1 MTKRKR
7 DNFNVLEA
15 VPNWFEVGEGST
27 ATTEETDQGAN
38 RISSSKDSTALS
50 TGRTGQASD
59 NWPLDLEGSFGQGSG
74 EKGLRVAD
82 WASSLEGP
90 TGQVKDEVAL
100 GSAHVAL
107 SWTLY
112 QRTEVEEG
120 PPKEVQPQPSWTAE
134 LNEWLGAPRPSVEPI
149 SNEVAPV
156 VIEGSTD
163 PKSRALN
170 AFWFLLMA
178 SGYEEV

>member
-1 MTKRKR
+1 MKGVDWT
-7 DNFNVLEA
+7 L
-15 VPNWFEVGEGST
+15 S
-27 ATTEETDQGAN
+27 QG
-38 RISSSKDSTALS
+38 
-50 TGRTGQASD
+50 
-59 NWPLDLEGSFGQGSG
+59 
-74 EKGLRVAD
+74 
-82 WASSLEGP
+82 GP
-90 TGQVKDEVAL
+90 TGWTKDEVAL
-100 GSAHVAL
+100 GSAHVAP

-112 QRTEVEEG
+112 QRTDSEEG